1 MSFRAGHRLAFIF
14 VSTKGIC
21 MQANR
26 NMKERLL
33 NALPQF
39 GLNPRDWRLH
49 KVNSKNYVIKN
60 LHDEEICLWGQVND
74 EETPDWQ
81 DLQWLRV

>member
-1 MSFRAGHRLAFIF
+1 MSFQDGHRLAFIF
-14 VSTKGIC
+14 VSTKGTF

-33 NALPQF
+33 NTLPQF

-49 KVNSKNYVIKN
+49 KVNSKNYVLKN
-60 LHDEEICLWGQVND
+60 LHDEEICLWGQVSD
-74 EETPDWQ
+74 KELPDWQ
-81 DLQWLRV
+81 DLQWLSV